1 MRAAHFCY
9 CGDETYPGFGFNFDR
24 RKAHKYLNH
33 VKEAAHAGIWE
44 QFCPQWFVCT
54 DDRKTLKFD
63 EGYIIK
69 KFTVDIEKETN

>member
-1 MRAAHFCY
+1 MQGY
-9 CGDETYPGFGFNFDR
+9 
-24 RKAHKYLNH
+24 
-33 VKEAAHAGIWE
+33 
-44 QFCPQWFVCT
+44 QWFVCT